1 MAVPFCMGKVIDLI
15 YSSSNDTVQMMET
28 LSSLGK
34 YLCGIFILGGMAN
47 FGRVYLIQISGEWL
61 IKTYLT
67 IRLYKLKLVSVGR
80 CTMRSEPTD
89 TESSGLIVLVETN

>member
-1 MAVPFCMGKVIDLI
+1 MVQPNFCQHKLLVVILGAVCLLLVSSAVTMAVPFCMGKVIDLI

-47 FGRVYLIQISGEWL
+47 FGRVYLIQISGE
-61 IKTYLT
+61 
-67 IRLYKLKLVSVGR
+67 
-80 CTMRSEPTD
+80 
-89 TESSGLIVLVETN
+89 